1 MREKGLKEISWN
13 IRKISHEILDDGF
26 NCGIYV
32 SFFLESLL
40 SDQVTSDEIKT
51 TRKLESMRMR
61 ILALIYQHQYE

>member
-1 MREKGLKEISWN
+1 MKEKGLKEISWN

-32 SFFLESLL
+32 IFFLESLL
-40 SDQVTSDEIKT
+40 SDQVSSDEIKT
-51 TRKLESMRMR
+51 TRKLQSMRNR